1 VPLGRRGQMTFRA
14 DRRATGLRPLRFTTW
29 PSGDLLPVDGVC
41 VGVGSTGGASVSAEL
56 VGAGAEELASEVV
69 VGAADV
75 EGSGVGVA
83 VAVFDDDGRLTWGP
97 SAAWPARIGL
107 GTINATLLT
116 VADAACAVSKMYPQ
130 AADNPPTRTLIDTR
144 SDRMRTLVG
153 YTGEKYH
160 EKVTT
165 GEE

>member
-1 VPLGRRGQMTFRA
+1 
-14 DRRATGLRPLRFTTW
+14 
-29 PSGDLLPVDGVC
+29 VDGVC
-41 VGVGSTGGASVSAEL
+41 VGAGSTGGASVSAEL
-56 VGAGAEELASEVV
+56 VGAEAEKLASEVV

-75 EGSGVGVA
+75 EGSGVGVGVA
-83 VAVFDDDGRLTWGP
+83 VGVFDDDGRLTWGP

-107 GTINATLLT
+107 GTVNAALLT
-116 VADAACAVSKMYPQ
+116 VPDAACAVSKMYPQ

-160 EKVTT
+160 AKVTT